1 MKSYRACTRY
11 SSGIISLSLMS
22 CERDTEAVWWYST
35 SSFNELNFTTQ
46 RKNLPAKK
54 KKKKTFSN
62 FSCRFLNPQK
72 NFHFELQLFYFLRS
86 KNLQEQVKKAF
97 CQQKLFWPFDAWT
110 YCSSDLKNFANSW
123 PSASNFKSFS
133 RFLEHFFSH
142 SRSNNFCKK
151 IPISIKINLTNT
163 V

>member
-62 FSCRFLNPQK
+62 FSCRFLNPKKISILNYNYSIFLDQK
-72 NFHFELQLFYFLRS
+72 TFRNKLKKHS
-86 KNLQEQVKKAF
+86 VNKN
-97 CQQKLFWPFDAWT
+97 CFDL
-110 YCSSDLKNFANSW
+110 SM
-123 PSASNFKSFS
+123 
-133 RFLEHFFSH
+133 LEHIVLVIS
-142 SRSNNFCKK
+142 K
-151 IPISIKINLTNT
+151 ILQILGLQPRISKVFLDS
-163 V
+163 